1 MGMPY
6 AVGSDGAQSQT
17 SGAGSASVMG
27 RAKAVYASR
36 RPEPSAW
43 LGKVVEGMPPHI
55 CDTGFVTFVD
65 TDLTRMQRVKP
76 TRPRSAGLCDQRSA
90 AVPATCGAAME
101 VPLLMLCP

>member
-76 TRPRSAGLCDQRSA
+76 TSQRSAGLCDQRSA
-90 AVPATCGAAME
+90 TVPEACRDAIVVMI
-101 VPLLMLCP
+101 L